1 MKTTRLA
8 AGILSS
14 MIFLTMMSGCL
25 KTDNEKDEKESAVQE
40 QSVRT
45 EQSAQ
50 TEQSADNE
58 NSEVSGQSE
67 TPAVKSHTLY
77 VRDGSKNNSITAV
90 FVNTYSG
97 KTEETEMKR
106 TEEAEDHYTF
116 SCEGDASAYNMVYLK
131 YGEEKSLNLSFNEY
145 VSGWYIS
152 EYGILPYTEG
162 KEPSYEPEYTTKVFQ
177 FDGYDKNVY
186 IWTPK
191 DYDANS
197 AEKYST
203 IYMLDGQN
211 VLSVDIQ
218 NYLDQGVWNVAEHAE
233 SMMALSDNKTIIVA
247 IDNPES
253 TRCNEL
259 VPDIG
264 KMTNGG
270 KIVDMMNN
278 VHYSTQRG
286 TVFADFVC
294 DTVMPYVQENYNVS
308 KDPLDNAIAGGSL
321 AGLESFY
328 ISVEHPDKFGFAG
341 ALSPSFWA
349 FDDKTWME
357 YLTLRLKSG
366 SHPFIYMYSG
376 GDPDNGVFT
385 PIMYQGLLQYG
396 YPKDKL
402 IYSRYEDGLHYPWFW
417 RNMYPEFLKAM
428 FTHEIE
434 PLQDADYSGLAK
446 KMAEKVSKPLSETSK
461 PAESSAPEAYYYDD
475 GNRDPENKNNYLY
488 FDNSET
494 KWEKVWVYWW
504 NSKFSPITNKLTGE
518 LYPANVDG
526 NKQDLSSSWPGI
538 EMERIGDTDIYRAV
552 MPVGA
557 EKVVFNTGVKDDDVR
572 NGAEAYQSA
581 DIIFDPSSNAGQVYK
596 IDASQEPKSGRG
608 VEKTKFKYAGGEWSA
623 YNG

>member
-1 MKTTRLA
+1 MKVRRIA
-8 AGILSS
+8 AGILTSVVFLS
-14 MIFLTMMSGCL
+14 MLTGCEKSGDEN
-25 KTDNEKDEKESAVQE
+25 KTE
-40 QSVRT
+40 QSVPAVQSTSAEQSRET
-45 EQSAQ
+45 EQS
-50 TEQSADNE
+50 
-58 NSEVSGQSE
+58 EVQ
-67 TPAVKSHTLY
+67 AVKSHKLY
-77 VRDGSKNNSITAV
+77 VRDETKNDKITAV

-97 KTEETEMKR
+97 KTESVEMNR
-106 TEEAEDHYTF
+106 TEEADDHYTF

-131 YGEEKSLNLSFNEY
+131 YGKETSLYLAFNDF
-145 VSGWYIS
+145 VSGWNIC

-162 KEPSYEPEYTTKVFQ
+162 KEPDYEPKYTTKVFQ

-211 VLSVDIQ
+211 VLSVEIE

-233 SMMALSDNKTIIVA
+233 SMMELTGNKAIIVA

-253 TRCNEL
+253 IRCNEL

-264 KMTNGG
+264 KMTNEG
-270 KIVDMMNN
+270 KIIDMMNR

-286 TVFADFVC
+286 TAFADFVC

-308 KDPLDNAIAGGSL
+308 KDPSDNAIAGGSL

-328 ISVEHPDKFGFAG
+328 ISIEHPDKFGFAG

-349 FDDKTWME
+349 FDEKTWME
-357 YLTLRLKSG
+357 YLMPKLKSG
-366 SHPFIYMYSG
+366 SKPYIYMYSG
-376 GDPDNGVFT
+376 GAKDNGT
-385 PIMYQGLLQYG
+385 YAPLMYQGLLQYG
-396 YPKDKL
+396 YPQDKL
-402 IYSRYEDGLHYPWFW
+402 IYSRYEEGLHYPWFW

-428 FTHEIE
+428 FTHKIE
-434 PLQDADYSGLAK
+434 PLENADYSGLVKQIMDAHSK
-446 KMAEKVSKPLSETSK
+446 KSESSDA
-461 PAESSAPEAYYYDD
+461 AESSKAEASVPEINYYDD

-494 KWEKVWVYWW
+494 KWENVCVYWW
-504 NSKFSPITNKLTGE
+504 NSAFMPITNKLTGE

-526 NKQDLSSSWPGI
+526 KKQDLTTSWPGI

-557 EKVVFNTGVKDDDVR
+557 EKVVFNTGVRDEDVR
-572 NGAEAYQSA
+572 NGVEAFQSA
-581 DIIFDPSSNAGQVYK
+581 DIAFDAKVNAGQVYK
-596 IDASQEPKSGRG
+596 IDTTQEPKSGRG
-608 VEKTKFKYAGGEWSA
+608 VEKTKFKYSGGEWSA